1 MMKRFSM
8 ICLFAL
14 TLCVVATA
22 NIIPTNIGVTGSGPF
37 TWTYDF
43 QLSADQNV
51 NAGLAP
57 TSNPVPHTNLTFAG
71 FVTIYDFAGYVG
83 GSCAG
88 PTGWTCT
95 AQNVG
100 FTPDDVVPTDNSSI
114 ANITWSYTTGPT
126 LLGQPSGMDLG
137 NFSAQSTFSQP
148 TLVSYAS
155 RGIANAG
162 PQVGTIADNVGN
174 TQGPSEVPEPASV
187 TLMGSGLIGLAV
199 LARRQRRKAEPQFLQ
214 R

>member
-1 MMKRFSM
+1 MMKRFSL
-8 ICLFAL
+8 ICLFAM

-22 NIIPTNIGVTGSGPF
+22 NIIPTNTSVTGSGTF
-37 TWTYDF
+37 TWNYDL

-57 TSNPVPHTNLTFAG
+57 TSSPVPHTNLTFAG
-71 FVTIYDFAGYVG
+71 FVTIYDFAGYVA

-88 PTGWTCT
+88 PAGWTCT
-95 AQNVG
+95 AQFVG
-100 FTPDDVVPTDNSSI
+100 YTPDDVVPTDK
-114 ANITWSYTTGPT
+114 AGTVNITWAYTSGPT
-126 LLGQPSGMDLG
+126 LLGQPNGMDLG
-137 NFSAQSTFSQP
+137 TFSAKSTDSIP

-174 TQGPSEVPEPASV
+174 TQAPSGVPEATSM
-187 TLMGSGLIGLAV
+187 TLMGSGMIGLVV
-199 LARRQRRKAEPQFLQ
+199 LARALRRQRRA
-214 R
+214 